1 MVKCG
6 EGLNK
11 IMIKVQTLKAF
22 AAVLVCAC
30 GLVGCNRE
38 EVPASTA
45 DAASPESYMNDPV
58 FMARVDAQDKSQRQ
72 IMKKYAELKRA
83 YEAAV
88 AADPAAEATKKLKA
102 DLEKLEKEFVA
113 GRQKMAQIV
122 GERLRPQNQQK
133 K

>member
-1 MVKCG
+1 MV
-6 EGLNK
+6 
-11 IMIKVQTLKAF
+11 KVQTLKAF

-38 EVPASTA
+38 EAPAPTA

-58 FMARVDAQDKSQRQ
+58 FMAKVDAQDKAQRQ

-88 AADPAAEATKKLKA
+88 AADPTAEATKKLKA
-102 DLEKLEKEFVA
+102 DLEKLEKEFTA
-113 GRQKMAQIV
+113 GRQKMARIV
-122 GERLRPQNQQK
+122 GERLRGPNQKQK
-133 K
+133 